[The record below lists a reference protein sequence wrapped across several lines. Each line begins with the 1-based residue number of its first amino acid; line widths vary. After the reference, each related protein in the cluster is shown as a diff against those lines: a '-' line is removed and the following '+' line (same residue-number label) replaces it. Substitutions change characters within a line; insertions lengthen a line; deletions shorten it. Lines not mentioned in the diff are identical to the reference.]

1 MKKNLIALI
10 ILLTVSLSLSSQT
23 SSTMTEPCKV
33 PCHTLRNAL
42 KVKQKAD
49 YLDSQLVIVR
59 DSISIYRNIIR
70 SKDTLI
76 SYKDTQLTLLR
87 SNERHYQSTVQIQEK
102 VIEDA
107 RFDKMVAYILSG
119 ASFLVTILVIL

>member
-87 SNERHYQSTVQIQEK
+87 SNESHYKKTIEIQEE
-102 VIEDA
+102 VIEEA
-107 RFDKMVAYILSG
+107 RFDKVVAYILSG
-119 ASFLVTILVIL
+119 ASFLIALAAIL